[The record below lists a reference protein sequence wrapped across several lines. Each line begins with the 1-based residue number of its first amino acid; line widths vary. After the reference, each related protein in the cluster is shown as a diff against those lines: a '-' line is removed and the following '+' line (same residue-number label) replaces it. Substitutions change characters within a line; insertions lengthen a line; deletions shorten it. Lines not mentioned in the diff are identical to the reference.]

1 MVLANGAVW
10 EHKQVG
16 VGYYHKKGAD
26 FNYKNRGKGESIDS
40 HVTSLRADKGIL
52 LQNDPHKLTIDKYEG
67 NMKLVYEHE
76 NAGTKAED
84 YKSGDVHIKEA
95 AKNSSVTMVT
105 DNSGITMT
113 DDKQVYNVL
122 NTLAGKLYYEA
133 YKNGEKNL
141 KGQATI
147 AEGLTASSATL
158 KMADMDFHE
167 ASGQGYAKEIN
178 PNPNPNPNPKPKPPI
193 IYGSKETQMMKGAK
207 TAMAST
213 ILLWRTN
220 NNDLQRRMGDIRLA
234 KEENGIWAR
243 YLGGKNK
250 LDKQNTYL
258 KQTYDIAQVG
268 YDKKKETGQSGRPW
282 TTEQEKTST
291 RTGQEKKN
299 WQALPCMEPC
309 RKKTDST

>member
-1 MVLANGAVW
+1 MWRAVESHGAKVSIGGGTIRGTDVASLAAYTGGSILVNAKLNDENKVEATSATRPVKITGDVSAESGGHVMLGLNNKDSFLKGLVTTDISGINPDTQKWGKIPGKVSMVLANGAVW

-84 YKSGDVHIKEA
+84 YKTGDVHIKEA
-95 AKNSSVTMVT
+95 AKNSSVTMMT

-113 DDKQVYNVL
+113 DDKQVYNAL
-122 NTLAGKLYYEA
+122 NTLAGKLYYDA
-133 YKNGEKNL
+133 YIKGEKNL

-158 KMADMDFHE
+158 KMADMDFRE
-167 ASGQGYAKEIN
+167 ASGQGYVKETN
-178 PNPNPNPNPKPKPPI
+178 PKPNPNPNPNPKP
-193 IYGSKETQMMKGAK
+193 QAK
-207 TAMAST
+207 S
-213 ILLWRTN
+213 
-220 NNDLQRRMGDIRLA
+220 
-234 KEENGIWAR
+234 
-243 YLGGKNK
+243 
-250 LDKQNTYL
+250 
-258 KQTYDIAQVG
+258 
-268 YDKKKETGQSGRPW
+268 
-282 TTEQEKTST
+282 
-291 RTGQEKKN
+291 
-299 WQALPCMEPC
+299 
-309 RKKTDST
+309 